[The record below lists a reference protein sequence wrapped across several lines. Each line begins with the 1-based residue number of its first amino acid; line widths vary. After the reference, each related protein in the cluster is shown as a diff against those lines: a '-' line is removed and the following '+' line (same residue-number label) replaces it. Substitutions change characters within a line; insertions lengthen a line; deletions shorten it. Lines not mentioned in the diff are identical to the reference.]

1 MIIVQNRTIL
11 TMSAVRMLS
20 ACFEFG
26 AALLFLKYNRV
37 ETALRINSL
46 LGLVGPAIFLLVSLL
61 GVTALA
67 GRIAP
72 AKMLFIITGIALV
85 LYGTTC

>member
-1 MIIVQNRTIL
+1 LIITPNRVVL
-11 TMSAVRMLS
+11 TMAAIRVLS
-20 ACFEFG
+20 ACLEFG
-26 AALLFLKYNRV
+26 AALLFLKSNRV

-67 GRIAP
+67 GRVEP
-72 AKMLFIITGIALV
+72 AKMTVIIAGIALV
-85 LYGTTC
+85 LYGTTR